1 MLLVDFTVF
10 IAFTALTTFIAFIAF
25 MAGMAFM
32 HFMDFMALGD
42 FMAGMAFMDF
52 MAGMAFMHFMDFM
65 AFGGG
70 SDGPGLVSS
79 FRAPRALP
87 RPLPRPRPCPLP
99 RLGSPESSFHLPS
112 IAAAC
117 DLGLRGGGFFSTWSL
132 SGNWGWLVSAAAVG
146 VVSTIDWVA
155 AGILV
160 ASEALD
166 GFAPDTWEEAAA
178 SAAGAS
184 AFIISAKDP
193 TP

>member
-10 IAFTALTTFIAFIAF
+10 IAFIALTTLIAF

-32 HFMDFMALGD
+32 D

-52 MAGMAFMHFMDFM
+52 MTGMAFMHFMDFM

-79 FRAPRALP
+79 FRAPRPLP
-87 RPLPRPRPCPLP
+87 RPLPRPRPRPLP
-99 RLGSPESSFHLPS
+99 RLGPPESSFQLPS

-117 DLGLRGGGFFSTWSL
+117 DLGLRGGGFFSTWSF
-132 SGNWGWLVSAAAVG
+132 SGKLGWLVSAVG
-146 VVSTIDWVA
+146 VVATIAWVA
-155 AGILV
+155 AGVLV
-160 ASEALD
+160 ASEALE
-166 GFAPDTWEEAAA
+166 GFAPQAEAEATA
-178 SAAGAS
+178 IAAGAS
-184 AFIISAKDP
+184 AFIISAKVP